1 MPFTNKPWDAAA
13 VKRNLDEADYCRCC
27 LIDLNEGDKIK
38 GKCKLPVRAT
48 PGGAYN
54 LNAMSAAAGALAG
67 ARTPL
72 DAPPDEKRKAA
83 RKLISLYR
91 QADRE
96 LPASLKRIAGAR
108 QQG

>member
-1 MPFTNKPWDAAA
+1 VERSQDAASF
-13 VKRNLDEADYCRCC
+13 CRCC

-48 PGGAYN
+48 PGGVYN
-54 LNAMSAAAGALAG
+54 LNGMAAAAGALAG

-96 LPASLKRIAGAR
+96 PPASLKRIAGAR